1 MKPGGGKAKGSA
13 QERLICKQLSLWI
26 TNEERSDILWRS
38 INSGAQTTV
47 YGKKQH
53 KTAKFTGQIG
63 DIAAIDPLGEEFIKY
78 VATEVKF
85 YADLQADNLI
95 FHGPSKLIDFWD
107 HHVEICAEADKLPIL
122 IARQNRKSTICLL
135 PVYLDEIL
143 FKSPSY
149 ISYCNEDT
157 NTSFV
162 VCLLDEFLAKIDYTD
177 FMVAVKSLSSEGIEC
192 Q

>member
-1 MKPGGGKAKGSA
+1 MRPGGGKQKGSA

-63 DIAAIDPLGEEFIKY
+63 DICAIDPLGEELIKY
-78 VATEVKF
+78 VSIEVKF
-85 YADLQADNLI
+85 YADLQAENLI
-95 FHGPSKLIDFWD
+95 FHGASKLREFWE
-107 HHVEICAEADKLPIL
+107 HHVTICQAADKLPML
-122 IARQNRKSTICLL
+122 IARQNRKSTVCLL
-135 PVYLDEIL
+135 PVYLDEII

-149 ISYCNEDT
+149 ISYCNEATD
-157 NTSFV
+157 TSFV
-162 VCLLDEFLAKIDYTD
+162 VCLLDELLATIDYID
-177 FMVAVKSLSSEGIEC
+177 FIAAVKSLSSEGN
-192 Q
+192 